1 MIDSHCHLDLP
12 EFEPDWQDVLSSAV
26 SKGVERILIPG
37 TTVSGW
43 QRQQN
48 MAADNAQL
56 DVAFGLHPYFFP
68 DEPDNAV
75 AALREQLQTTTI
87 KPVAIG
93 EIGIDGAIDTP
104 IEAQQ
109 ALFEAQ
115 LEVACEQ
122 SLPVILHHR
131 RSHHLLLESIKR
143 SRFTQG
149 GVIHAF
155 SGSEQVAR
163 QYIDA
168 GFKLGVG
175 GTITYSRAQKTRQT
189 VANIPL
195 QHLLLETDAPDMPM
209 SGRQGARNEP
219 QFIGEVV
226 AALAELHGI
235 TPEVVTEQTT
245 ANYFALFGSRTQ
257 CK

>member
-12 EFEPDWQDVLSSAV
+12 EFEPDWQDVLNSAV
-26 SKGVERILIPG
+26 KQGVERILIPG
-37 TTVSGW
+37 TAVSGW
-43 QRQQN
+43 QRQQD

-68 DEPDNAV
+68 DEPENAL

-93 EIGIDGAIDTP
+93 EIGIDCAIDTP
-104 IEAQQ
+104 LKAQQ

-115 LEVACEQ
+115 LEMASEQ

-163 QYIDA
+163 QYIDV
-168 GFKLGVG
+168 GFKLGIG

-226 AALAELHGI
+226 AALADLHGI
-235 TPEVVTEQTT
+235 TPEAVIEQTT

>member
-12 EFEPDWQDVLSSAV
+12 EFEPDWQDVLNSAV
-26 SKGVERILIPG
+26 KQGVERILIPG
-37 TTVSGW
+37 TAVSGW
-43 QRQQN
+43 QRQQD

-68 DEPDNAV
+68 DEPDNAL
-75 AALREQLQTTTI
+75 AALRQQLQTTTI

-93 EIGIDGAIDTP
+93 EIGIDCAIDTP
-104 IEAQQ
+104 VKAQQ

-115 LEVACEQ
+115 LEMASEQ

-168 GFKLGVG
+168 GFKLGIG

-226 AALAELHGI
+226 AALADLHGI
-235 TPEVVTEQTT
+235 TPEAVIEQTT

>member
-12 EFEPDWQDVLSSAV
+12 EFEPDWQDVLSSAF
-26 SKGVERILIPG
+26 KNGVERILIPG

-43 QRQQN
+43 QRQQR

-68 DEPDNAV
+68 DDPERAL
-75 AALREQLQTTTI
+75 AALGKQLQTTTI
-87 KPVAIG
+87 KPIAIG
-93 EIGIDGAIDTP
+93 EIGIDGSIDTP
-104 IEAQQ
+104 LKAQQ

-115 LEVACEQ
+115 LEVASEQ
-122 SLPVILHHR
+122 SMPIILHHR

-143 SRFTQG
+143 SGFTQG

-155 SGSEQVAR
+155 SGSEQVAM

-168 GFKLGVG
+168 GFKLGIG
-175 GTITYSRAQKTRQT
+175 GTITYPRAQKTRQT
-189 VANIPL
+189 VASISL
-195 QHLLLETDAPDMPM
+195 QHLLLETDSPDMPM

-226 AALAELHGI
+226 AALADLHG
-235 TPEVVTEQTT
+235 TAPEVVTEQTT

>member
-12 EFEPDWQDVLSSAV
+12 EFEPDWQDVLNSAV

-68 DEPDNAV
+68 DEPENAL

-93 EIGIDGAIDTP
+93 EIGIDCAIDTP
-104 IEAQQ
+104 VKAQQ

-115 LEVACEQ
+115 LEMASEQ

-168 GFKLGVG
+168 GFKLGIG

-226 AALAELHGI
+226 AALADLHGI
-235 TPEVVTEQTT
+235 TPEVVTEQTK

>member
-12 EFEPDWQDVLSSAV
+12 EFEPDWQDVLNSAV

-68 DEPDNAV
+68 DEPENAL

-93 EIGIDGAIDTP
+93 EIGIDCAIDTP
-104 IEAQQ
+104 VKAQQ

-115 LEVACEQ
+115 LVVASEQ

-163 QYIDA
+163 QYIDV
-168 GFKLGVG
+168 GFKLGIG

-226 AALAELHGI
+226 AALADLHGI
-235 TPEVVTEQTT
+235 TPEAVIEQTT

>member
-12 EFEPDWQDVLSSAV
+12 EFEPDWQDVLNSAV

-68 DEPDNAV
+68 DEPDNAL
-75 AALREQLQTTTI
+75 AALRQQLQTTTI

-93 EIGIDGAIDTP
+93 EIGIDCAIDTP
-104 IEAQQ
+104 VKAQQ

-115 LEVACEQ
+115 LEMASEQ
-122 SLPVILHHR
+122 SLPVILHHH

-163 QYIDA
+163 QYIDV
-168 GFKLGVG
+168 GFKLGIG

-226 AALAELHGI
+226 AALADLHGI
-235 TPEVVTEQTT
+235 TPEAVIEQTT

>member
-12 EFEPDWQDVLSSAV
+12 EFAPDWQDVLNSAV
-26 SKGVERILIPG
+26 KQGVERILIPG

-43 QRQQN
+43 QRQQD

-68 DEPDNAV
+68 DEPDNAL

-115 LEVACEQ
+115 LEMASEQ

-168 GFKLGVG
+168 GFKLGIG

-219 QFIGEVV
+219 QFISEVV
-226 AALAELHGI
+226 AALADLHGI

>member
-12 EFEPDWQDVLSSAV
+12 EFEPDWQDVLNSAV
-26 SKGVERILIPG
+26 KQGVERILIPG
-37 TTVSGW
+37 TAVSGW
-43 QRQQN
+43 QRQQD

-68 DEPDNAV
+68 DEPDNAL
-75 AALREQLQTTTI
+75 AALRQQLQTTTI

-93 EIGIDGAIDTP
+93 EIGIDGAIDTSLK
-104 IEAQQ
+104 AQQ
-109 ALFEAQ
+109 SLFEAQ
-115 LEVACEQ
+115 LEMASEQ
-122 SLPVILHHR
+122 SLPVILHHH

-163 QYIDA
+163 QYIDV
-168 GFKLGVG
+168 GFKLGIG

-226 AALAELHGI
+226 AALADLHGI
-235 TPEVVTEQTT
+235 TPEAVIEQTT

>member
-26 SKGVERILIPG
+26 KNGVERILIPG

-43 QRQQN
+43 QRQQH

-68 DEPDNAV
+68 ENPENAL
-75 AALREQLQTTTI
+75 AALREQLQRATT

-93 EIGIDGAIDTP
+93 EIGIDAAIDTP
-104 IEAQQ
+104 IKAQQ
-109 ALFEAQ
+109 TLLEAQ
-115 LEVACEQ
+115 LEVASEQ

-143 SRFTQG
+143 SHFTQG

-155 SGSEQVAR
+155 SGSEQVAG

-168 GFKLGVG
+168 GFKLGIG
-175 GTITYSRAQKTRQT
+175 GTITYPRAQKTRQT

-195 QHLLLETDAPDMPM
+195 QHLLLETDAPDMPI

-226 AALAELHGI
+226 AALADLHGKA
-235 TPEVVTEQTT
+235 PEVVTKQTT
-245 ANYFALFGSRTQ
+245 ANYFALFGSRIQ

>member
-12 EFEPDWQDVLSSAV
+12 EFEPDWQDVLNSAV
-26 SKGVERILIPG
+26 KQGVERILIPG

-43 QRQQN
+43 QRQQA

-68 DEPDNAV
+68 DDPDS
-75 AALREQLQTTTI
+75 ALEALSEQLQITTI

-104 IEAQQ
+104 IKAQQ

-115 LEVACEQ
+115 LEVASEQ

-149 GVIHAF
+149 GVLHAF
-155 SGSEQVAR
+155 SGSERVAW

-168 GFKLGVG
+168 GFKLGIG
-175 GTITYSRAQKTRQT
+175 GTLEAPSAFTGTSFVSVRNQRLFRRNVCTRK
-189 VANIPL
+189 L
-195 QHLLLETDAPDMPM
+195 
-209 SGRQGARNEP
+209 
-219 QFIGEVV
+219 
-226 AALAELHGI
+226 
-235 TPEVVTEQTT
+235 
-245 ANYFALFGSRTQ
+245 
-257 CK
+257 

>member
-1 MIDSHCHLDLP
+1 M
-12 EFEPDWQDVLSSAV
+12 
-26 SKGVERILIPG
+26 
-37 TTVSGW
+37 
-43 QRQQN
+43 
-48 MAADNAQL
+48 
-56 DVAFGLHPYFFP
+56 GL
-68 DEPDNAV
+68 

-93 EIGIDGAIDTP
+93 EIGIDGAIDTSLK
-104 IEAQQ
+104 AQQ
-109 ALFEAQ
+109 SLFEAQ
-115 LEVACEQ
+115 LEMASEQ
-122 SLPVILHHR
+122 SLPVILHHH

-163 QYIDA
+163 QYIDV
-168 GFKLGVG
+168 GFKLGIG

-226 AALAELHGI
+226 AALADLHGI
-235 TPEVVTEQTT
+235 TPEAVIEQTT

>member
-12 EFEPDWQDVLSSAV
+12 EFEPDWQDVLNSAV

-68 DEPDNAV
+68 DEPENAL

-93 EIGIDGAIDTP
+93 EIGIDCAIDTP
-104 IEAQQ
+104 VKAQQ

-115 LEVACEQ
+115 LEMASEQ
-122 SLPVILHHR
+122 SLPVILHHH

-163 QYIDA
+163 QYIDV
-168 GFKLGVG
+168 GFKLGIG

-226 AALAELHGI
+226 AALADLHGI
-235 TPEVVTEQTT
+235 TPEAVIEQTT

>member
-12 EFEPDWQDVLSSAV
+12 EFEPDWQDVLNSAV

-68 DEPDNAV
+68 DEPDNAL
-75 AALREQLQTTTI
+75 AALRQQLQTTTI

-93 EIGIDGAIDTP
+93 EIGIDCAIDTP
-104 IEAQQ
+104 VKAQQ

-115 LEVACEQ
+115 LEMASEQ

-168 GFKLGVG
+168 GFKLGIG

-226 AALAELHGI
+226 AALADLHGI
-235 TPEVVTEQTT
+235 TPEAVIEQTT

>member
-12 EFEPDWQDVLSSAV
+12 EFEPDWQDVLNSAV

-68 DEPDNAV
+68 DEPEDAL

-115 LEVACEQ
+115 LVAASEQ

-163 QYIDA
+163 QYIDV
-168 GFKLGVG
+168 GFKLGIG

-226 AALAELHGI
+226 AALADLHGI
-235 TPEVVTEQTT
+235 TPEAVIEQTT

>member
-12 EFEPDWQDVLSSAV
+12 EFEPDWQDVLSSAI
-26 SKGVERILIPG
+26 KQGVERILIPG

-43 QRQQN
+43 QRQQD
-48 MAADNAQL
+48 MAAGNSQL

-68 DEPDNAV
+68 DNPDCAL
-75 AALREQLQTTTI
+75 AALREQLQAATI

-93 EIGIDGAIDTP
+93 EIGIDGAIDAP
-104 IEAQQ
+104 PEAQQ

-115 LEVACEQ
+115 LEVASEQ

-143 SRFTQG
+143 SRFTLG
-149 GVIHAF
+149 GVVHAF

-168 GFKLGVG
+168 GFKLGIG
-175 GTITYSRAQKTRQT
+175 GTITYSRAQKTRRT

-209 SGRQGARNEP
+209 SGRQGGRNEP
-219 QFIGEVV
+219 QFIGEVAV
-226 AALAELHGI
+226 ALAELHGI
-235 TPEVVTEQTT
+235 APEVVTEQTT

>member
-12 EFEPDWQDVLSSAV
+12 EFEPDWQDVLNSAV
-26 SKGVERILIPG
+26 KQGVERILIPG
-37 TTVSGW
+37 TAVSGW
-43 QRQQN
+43 QRQQD

-68 DEPDNAV
+68 DEPDNAL
-75 AALREQLQTTTI
+75 AALRQQLQTTTI

-93 EIGIDGAIDTP
+93 EIGIDCAIDTP
-104 IEAQQ
+104 LKAQQ

-115 LEVACEQ
+115 LEMASEQ

-163 QYIDA
+163 QYIDV
-168 GFKLGVG
+168 GFKLGIG

-226 AALAELHGI
+226 AALADLHGI
-235 TPEVVTEQTT
+235 TPEAVIEQTT

>member
-12 EFEPDWQDVLSSAV
+12 EFEPDWQDVLNSAV
-26 SKGVERILIPG
+26 KQGVERILIPG
-37 TTVSGW
+37 TAVSGW
-43 QRQQN
+43 QRQQD

-68 DEPDNAV
+68 DEPDNAL
-75 AALREQLQTTTI
+75 AALRQQLQTTTI

-93 EIGIDGAIDTP
+93 EIGIDCAIDTP
-104 IEAQQ
+104 VKAQQ

-115 LEVACEQ
+115 LEMASEQ
-122 SLPVILHHR
+122 SLPVILHHH

-163 QYIDA
+163 QYIDV
-168 GFKLGVG
+168 GFKLGIG

-226 AALAELHGI
+226 AALADLHGI
-235 TPEVVTEQTT
+235 TPEAVIEQTT

>member
-12 EFEPDWQDVLSSAV
+12 EFEPDWQDVLNSAV
-26 SKGVERILIPG
+26 KQGVERILIPG
-37 TTVSGW
+37 TAVSGW
-43 QRQQN
+43 QRQQD

-68 DEPDNAV
+68 DEPDNAL
-75 AALREQLQTTTI
+75 AALRQQLQTTTI

-93 EIGIDGAIDTP
+93 EIGIDCAIDTP
-104 IEAQQ
+104 LKAQQ

-115 LEVACEQ
+115 LEMASEQ

-168 GFKLGVG
+168 GFKLGIG

-226 AALAELHGI
+226 AALADLHGI
-235 TPEVVTEQTT
+235 TPEAVIEQTT

>member
-12 EFEPDWQDVLSSAV
+12 EFEPDWQDVLNSAV

-68 DEPDNAV
+68 DEPENAL

-115 LEVACEQ
+115 LVVASEQ

-163 QYIDA
+163 QYIDVR
-168 GFKLGVG
+168 FKLGIG

-226 AALAELHGI
+226 AALADLHGI
-235 TPEVVTEQTT
+235 TPEAVIEQTT

>member
-1 MIDSHCHLDLP
+1 MLN
-12 EFEPDWQDVLSSAV
+12 SAV
-26 SKGVERILIPG
+26 KQGVERILIPG

-43 QRQQN
+43 QRQQA

-68 DEPDNAV
+68 DDPDS
-75 AALREQLQTTTI
+75 ALEALSEQLQITTI

-104 IEAQQ
+104 IKAQQ

-115 LEVACEQ
+115 LEVASEQ

-149 GVIHAF
+149 GVLHAF
-155 SGSEQVAR
+155 SGSERVAW

-168 GFKLGVG
+168 GFKLGIG
-175 GTITYSRAQKTRQT
+175 GTITYSRAQKTRQA

-195 QHLLLETDAPDMPM
+195 QHLLLETDAPDMPV

-226 AALAELHGI
+226 AALADLQGI
-235 TPEVVTEQTT
+235 APEVVTDQTT

>member
-12 EFEPDWQDVLSSAV
+12 EFEPDWQDVLNSAV

-68 DEPDNAV
+68 DEPENAL

-115 LEVACEQ
+115 LVVASEQ
-122 SLPVILHHR
+122 SLPVILHHH

-163 QYIDA
+163 QYIDV
-168 GFKLGVG
+168 GFKLGIG

-226 AALAELHGI
+226 AALADLHGI
-235 TPEVVTEQTT
+235 TPEAVIEQTT

>member
-12 EFEPDWQDVLSSAV
+12 EFEPDWQDVLNSAV

-68 DEPDNAV
+68 DEPENAL

-93 EIGIDGAIDTP
+93 EIGIDCAIDTP
-104 IEAQQ
+104 VKAQQ

-115 LEVACEQ
+115 LEMASEQ

-163 QYIDA
+163 QYIDV
-168 GFKLGVG
+168 GFKLGIG

-226 AALAELHGI
+226 AALADLHGI
-235 TPEVVTEQTT
+235 TPEAVIEQTT

>member
-12 EFEPDWQDVLSSAV
+12 EFEPDWQDVLNSAV
-26 SKGVERILIPG
+26 KQGVERILIPG

-43 QRQQN
+43 QRQQA

-68 DEPDNAV
+68 DDPDS
-75 AALREQLQTTTI
+75 ALEALSEQLQITTI

-104 IEAQQ
+104 IKAQQ

-115 LEVACEQ
+115 LEVASEQ

-149 GVIHAF
+149 GVLHAF
-155 SGSEQVAR
+155 SGSERVAW

-168 GFKLGVG
+168 GFKLGIG
-175 GTITYSRAQKTRQT
+175 GTITYSRAQKTRQA

-195 QHLLLETDAPDMPM
+195 QHLLLETDAPDMPV

-219 QFIGEVV
+219 QFIGEVA

-235 TPEVVTEQTT
+235 APEVVTEQIT

>member
-12 EFEPDWQDVLSSAV
+12 EFEPDWQDVLNSAV
-26 SKGVERILIPG
+26 KQGVERILIPG
-37 TTVSGW
+37 TAVSGW
-43 QRQQN
+43 QRQQD

-68 DEPDNAV
+68 DEPENAL

-93 EIGIDGAIDTP
+93 EIGIDCAIDTP
-104 IEAQQ
+104 LKAQQ
-109 ALFEAQ
+109 SLFEAQ
-115 LEVACEQ
+115 LEMASEQ
-122 SLPVILHHR
+122 SLPVILHHH

-163 QYIDA
+163 QYIDV
-168 GFKLGVG
+168 GFKLGIG

-226 AALAELHGI
+226 AALADLHGI
-235 TPEVVTEQTT
+235 TPEAVIEQTT